1 MFSIYCFFA
10 MSQNIEKHPKYLELK
25 RKYNSLEAKLDALTY
40 TPEKES
46 VGFTKGLTRF
56 FGFNKNLPDIVLDR
70 EGYIIEATGKIIKK
84 LGYES
89 DKLIDKNFGTF
100 FKEDHYAKFSNSLK
114 TSLENDEI
122 IGFEFCAKLKSS
134 EDVSSDYGL
143 SFEVQR
149 DKKKTIRRI
158 SSNLMSI
165 KDPSEFDYED
175 YTGLKNEE
183 GFLLVGKVLYKID
196 KRDGEKS
203 K

>member
-1 MFSIYCFFA
+1 MFFC
-10 MSQNIEKHPKYLELK
+10 NK

-40 TPEKES
+40 TPKKES

-134 EDVSSDYGL
+134 EDVSSDYQKNFFKFNEYKG
-143 SFEVQR
+143 SF
-149 DKKKTIRRI
+149 RI
-158 SSNLMSI
+158 
-165 KDPSEFDYED
+165 
-175 YTGLKNEE
+175 
-183 GFLLVGKVLYKID
+183 
-196 KRDGEKS
+196 
-203 K
+203 